1 MVTHPNVNRPIREK
15 KAASYTAGR
24 FRKFGIHPLGV
35 PATQGSHDQFWR
47 PRDRTEVSVIVATL
61 TYLQHHSG
69 KVAGSLP
76 APSAALSGHC
86 DLLGELFAKQAND
99 LLGKEL
105 AKKVNDLLSECRPA
119 CFELG
124 KQSNDKPFAEQ
135 ANDLL
140 MKSRPACPELGK
152 QANDLLGEIF
162 AEQANDLLSEI
173 CTTEQPNGLL
183 AKIVRN

>member
-1 MVTHPNVNRPIREK
+1 MLRVTTVHGDQV
-15 KAASYTAGR
+15 YTAGR

-86 DLLGELFAKQAND
+86 DLVTQQFC
-99 LLGKEL
+99 
-105 AKKVNDLLSECRPA
+105 S
-119 CFELG
+119 
-124 KQSNDKPFAEQ
+124 
-135 ANDLL
+135 
-140 MKSRPACPELGK
+140 
-152 QANDLLGEIF
+152 
-162 AEQANDLLSEI
+162 
-173 CTTEQPNGLL
+173 
-183 AKIVRN
+183 